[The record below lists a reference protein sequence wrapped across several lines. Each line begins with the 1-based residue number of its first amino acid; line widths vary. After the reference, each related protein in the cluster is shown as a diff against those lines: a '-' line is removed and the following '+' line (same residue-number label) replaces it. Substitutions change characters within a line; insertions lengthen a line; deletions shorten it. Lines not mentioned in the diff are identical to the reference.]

1 LTRALSLGVAGDD
14 PVAMLIHVTYL
25 SVLAIVGSWL
35 TIRTIGRRLV
45 RG

>member
-1 LTRALSLGVAGDD
+1 
-14 PVAMLIHVTYL
+14 MLIHVTYL
-25 SVLAIVGSWL
+25 SVLAILGGWL